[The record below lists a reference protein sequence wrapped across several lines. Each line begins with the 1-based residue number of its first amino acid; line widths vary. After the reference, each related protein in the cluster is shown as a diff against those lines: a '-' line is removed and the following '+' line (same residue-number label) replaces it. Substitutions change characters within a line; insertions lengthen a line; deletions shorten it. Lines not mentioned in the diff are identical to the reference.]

1 MAFLTATSY
10 SGKSADAASADVPDL
25 AIPVADQPAGTKI
38 EKRLKQLSVSLRP
51 HRRQPPVLRDRDP
64 RTGAAALAEE
74 VPAEWRTMY
83 MDFTARMLDKFRIY
97 RELDDAF
104 FHLLDLEMFPRP
116 LSSGFDPKKWK
127 TVPTV
132 PSRLLADGDVRDH

>member
-1 MAFLTATSY
+1 
-10 SGKSADAASADVPDL
+10 
-25 AIPVADQPAGTKI
+25 
-38 EKRLKQLSVSLRP
+38 
-51 HRRQPPVLRDRDP
+51 
-64 RTGAAALAEE
+64 
-74 VPAEWRTMY
+74 MY